1 MNPYS
6 SGAKK
11 ISSLGFCSRS
21 GCIVFMISFLVF
33 IASLCLAA
41 AVLRAPIMATVIW
54 VLVLE
59 TSPDDWL
66 ARLVGGHETI
76 VGVLKAAGLALALVM
91 VLRFGAKMDRW
102 NPGFA
107 FVWMFGAGLVHG
119 LFPGLGLL
127 DSIRSLAG
135 SAAPFAFGFVKLPA
149 RWCRA
154 VITAVMWGPVF
165 TVAFG
170 LALNI
175 GGLHAMYDVE
185 QGALRLGASGEP
197 PFLAGFTLVA
207 IYAGLLE
214 VSAPAAAG
222 HGIWALLAANFVI
235 LVLTGARAPLLLAV
249 LLGLGVLLAQR
260 RLFLLAGA
268 GVLAS
273 LGVMLAGQLRFVR
286 VIDLAQLGEAGS
298 LSNRDLVWPFFERA
312 FWSSPWVGW
321 GVGAGKVVVPVSSS
335 LNHLIGTNA
344 AHDEYLRIGAEGGV
358 LGIALL
364 VGLLAAW
371 VARGSRAMPPGQRW
385 LMRAIFI
392 AFAIHS
398 ATDNTL
404 IATTSSVFF
413 IWVCAAFATAPEAVK
428 AVA

>member
-1 MNPYS
+1 
-6 SGAKK
+6 
-11 ISSLGFCSRS
+11 
-21 GCIVFMISFLVF
+21 MIFLLF
-33 IASLCLAA
+33 LIACLCLAA
-41 AVLRAPIMATVIW
+41 SVVRAPVGATVIW
-54 VLVLE
+54 ILVLE

-66 ARLVGGHETI
+66 AELVGGHETI
-76 VGVLKAAGLALALVM
+76 VGLLKAAGLALAAVM
-91 VLRFGAKMDRW
+91 ALRFGVKMDRW

-119 LFPGLGLL
+119 LFPGLGFL
-127 DSIRSLAG
+127 DSFRSLVG
-135 SAAPFAFGFVKLPA
+135 SAAPFAFGFVKLPLN
-149 RWCRA
+149 WCRA
-154 VITAVMWGPVF
+154 VVLAVMWGPLL
-165 TVAFG
+165 TVGFG

-175 GGLHAMYDVE
+175 ADLHDVYATE

-214 VSAPAAAG
+214 ACRPGASQRGV
-222 HGIWALLAANFVI
+222 WALLAVNLVI
-235 LVLTGARAPLLLAV
+235 LLLTGARAPLLLAMV
-249 LLGLGVLLAQR
+249 LMFLVFAAQR

-273 LGVMLAGQLRFVR
+273 LGVMLAGQLKFVR
-286 VIDLAQLGEAGS
+286 VIDLAQLGEASS

-371 VARGSRAMPPGQRW
+371 VARGSRAMPPGQSW
-385 LMRAIFI
+385 LMRGIFI

-413 IWVCAAFATAPEAVK
+413 IWVSAVFATAQEPVK
-428 AVA
+428 AGA

>member
-1 MNPYS
+1 
-6 SGAKK
+6 
-11 ISSLGFCSRS
+11 
-21 GCIVFMISFLVF
+21 MIFVLIL
-33 IASLCLAA
+33 IAFVCLAA
-41 AVLRAPIMATVIW
+41 AVVRAPIAATVIW
-54 VLVLE
+54 ILILE

-76 VGVLKAAGLALALVM
+76 IGVLKAAGLALAVVM
-91 VLRFGAKMDRW
+91 ALRFGAKLDRW
-102 NPGFA
+102 TPSFA
-107 FVWMFGAGLVHG
+107 FIWMFGAGLVHG
-119 LFPGLGLL
+119 LFPGLGFL
-127 DSIRSLAG
+127 DSFRSLAG
-135 SAAPFAFGFVKLPA
+135 SAAPFAFGFVNLPP
-149 RWCRA
+149 RCCRA
-154 VITAVMWGPVF
+154 VVLAVIWGPLF
-165 TVAFG
+165 TLAFG
-170 LALNI
+170 LVLNLL
-175 GGLHAMYDVE
+175 GLHGMYDTE

-214 VSAPAAAG
+214 SCGSPERRGA
-222 HGIWALLAANFVI
+222 WLLLGLNFLI
-235 LVLTGARAPLLLAV
+235 LLLTGARAPLLLAV
-249 LLGLGVLLAQR
+249 ALIFLVLATQR
-260 RLFLLAGA
+260 RLFLLAAA

-273 LGVMLAGQLRFVR
+273 LAVLLAGQLTFVR

-312 FWSSPWVGW
+312 FLSSPWVGW
-321 GVGAGKVVVPVSSS
+321 GVGAGKVVVPVASS

-371 VARGSRAMPPGQRW
+371 VARGSRALPPAQRW

-413 IWVCAAFATAPEAVK
+413 IWVAAVFATAPEAVK
-428 AVA
+428 AAA